1 MSNALAKAH
10 AGTSLVIGAAME
22 GGYFAGVINVAGTH
36 YGLAV
41 SPKAGDLDPMPWG
54 ETGQDIGATSCCDG
68 LANTVA
74 MAEAGSEL
82 AQAIQKLNLNGYD
95 DWYLPARD
103 EQEML
108 YRQFKPLAHS
118 NAATFRDG
126 YNPSSVPVGY
136 PYTAETP
143 PQTTVE
149 VFQADGPEAFEPRLY
164 WASTQFSAHY
174 AWLQYFAHG
183 HQNLALKVHA
193 LRARAVRRFLIN

>member
-1 MSNALAKAH
+1 MSEALAQAH
-10 AGTSLVIGAAME
+10 AGTSLIIGAAME
-22 GGYFAGVINVAGTH
+22 GGYFAGIINVAGTH
-36 YGLAV
+36 YGLVV

-54 ETGQDIGATSCCDG
+54 ELGQDISATSCCDG
-68 LANTVA
+68 MANTVA
-74 MAEAGSEL
+74 MADAGSEL
-82 AQAIQKLNLNGYD
+82 AQAIRKLNLDGYD

-126 YNPSSVPVGY
+126 DNPSSVPVGY

-149 VFQADGPEAFEPRLY
+149 VFQAAGPEAFEPRFY
-164 WASTQFSAHY
+164 WASTQYSANS
-174 AWLQYFAHG
+174 AWLQCFALGYQHFDRKDG
-183 HQNLALKVHA
+183 A
-193 LRARAVRRFLIN
+193 LRARAVRRVLAI

>member
-1 MSNALAKAH
+1 MSEALTKAH
-10 AGTSLVIGAAME
+10 AGTSLIIGAAME

-54 ETGQDIGATSCCDG
+54 ETGPDIGATSCCDG
-68 LANTVA
+68 MANTLA
-74 MAEAGSEL
+74 MADAGSEL
-82 AQAIQKLNLNGYD
+82 AQAIRKLNLDGYD

-126 YNPSSVPVGY
+126 DNPSSVPGGY

-149 VFQADGPEAFEPRLY
+149 VFQADGPEAFEPRFY
-164 WASTQFSAHY
+164 WASTQYSANF
-174 AWLQYFAHG
+174 AWDQDFANG
-183 HQNLALKVHA
+183 TQGIDPKGVA